1 MGAECAVTPPVA
13 RLPRDFHTAWAK
25 TRLPHCE
32 NIGAEYSP
40 VTSKTSG
47 GPARTTGRT
56 PGQHK
61 RTIVRAGA
69 IALAKALG
77 ISLYRIKLPGL
88 T

>member
-1 MGAECAVTPPVA
+1 MFSA
-13 RLPRDFHTAWAK
+13 LPQLPGSFAIDWHFRVRAK

-77 ISLYRIKLPGL
+77 ISLYPIKLPGL